1 MFVVIFPTILCIVTA
16 SSGYEQSDEQ
26 SVPRLHK
33 ESDTTSVDVNT
44 QKTPGGYGVPFIEVV
59 TPRSPLPP
67 AIPPIKPYQPMPEP
81 PGILPMEPW
90 QPVPLP
96 EVIPPIGRY
105 GEVPRS
111 PGYPLNEPY
120 PNAGK
125 CQKIKQLHVRGHRT
139 ARAKFVEL
147 EREGKTYT
155 AISCP
160 NTGKPYALVAGKN
173 GGDTI
178 FHFGSEVIFQDTVL
192 LSSGFNLDFTA
203 RCDERNTVA
212 RAYNG
217 RKVSIR
223 RVACVELPQP
233 NPVTKY

>member
-1 MFVVIFPTILCIVTA
+1 MFGLVFSAILFIVTA
-16 SSGYEQSDEQ
+16 SFGQEKSDKQ
-26 SVPRLHK
+26 ALPHPYNK
-33 ESDTTSVDVNT
+33 SDFPPVDDYT
-44 QKTPGGYGVPFIEVV
+44 LKASSEYGVPSI
-59 TPRSPLPP
+59 PGGPLPLPP
-67 AIPPIKPYQPMPEP
+67 AIPPIGHYEEVPRP
-81 PGILPMEPW
+81 PGISPFDSW
-90 QPVPLP
+90 QPAPLP
-96 EVIPPIGRY
+96 QIPPIGHY
-105 GEVPRS
+105 EEEPRP
-111 PGYPLNEPY
+111 PGIEPY
-120 PNAGK
+120 QNAGK
-125 CQKIKQLHVRGHRT
+125 CQKIKQLNVRGHRT

-147 EREGKTYT
+147 ERDGKTYI

-160 NTGKPYALVAGKN
+160 NTGKPYALVAEKN

-192 LSSGFNLDFTA
+192 LSSGFNLDFTV

>member
-1 MFVVIFPTILCIVTA
+1 MFGLVFSAILFIVTA
-16 SSGYEQSDEQ
+16 SFGQEKSDKQ
-26 SVPRLHK
+26 ALPHPYNK
-33 ESDTTSVDVNT
+33 SDFPPVDDYT
-44 QKTPGGYGVPFIEVV
+44 LKASSEYGVPSI
-59 TPRSPLPP
+59 PGGPLPLPP
-67 AIPPIKPYQPMPEP
+67 AIPPIGHYEEEPRP
-81 PGILPMEPW
+81 PGI
-90 QPVPLP
+90 
-96 EVIPPIGRY
+96 
-105 GEVPRS
+105 
-111 PGYPLNEPY
+111 EPY
-120 PNAGK
+120 QNAGK
-125 CQKIKQLHVRGHRT
+125 CQKIKQLNVRGHRT

-147 EREGKTYT
+147 ERDGKTYI

-160 NTGKPYALVAGKN
+160 NTGKPYALVAEKN

-192 LSSGFNLDFTA
+192 LSSGFNLDFTV